1 MSIHRSKWE
10 KVTHCDVLL
19 FIARLGASKLAAAA
33 RFSISFMHEL
43 RLWESHIKTK
53 GITLNEHRF
62 VNKYELLLHYKW
74 AMSCNV
80 SILLA
85 ASMHTMFAKDSRVD
99 PSNIDRNIEGP
110 NMQIGSFEILQSKQT
125 ILCET
130 EPPLIKTAALGV
142 VGDCLPYWKI
152 FLQLSR
158 SSASRLGTHCE

>member
-1 MSIHRSKWE
+1 
-10 KVTHCDVLL
+10 
-19 FIARLGASKLAAAA
+19 
-33 RFSISFMHEL
+33 
-43 RLWESHIKTK
+43 
-53 GITLNEHRF
+53 
-62 VNKYELLLHYKW
+62 
-74 AMSCNV
+74 MSCNV

-142 VGDCLPYWKI
+142 VGDCLPY
-152 FLQLSR
+152 
-158 SSASRLGTHCE
+158 